1 MKKIKKI
8 LAKMPSDPFEA
19 ELLALA
25 GGLVGKKD
33 GEEQFSDDS
42 DYMATDDEDEANDGR
57 GQVSQRNFTSNFSNT
72 LLIPAQVYNLGRP
85 LIHIVLLT
93 KHGEVAS
100 VQIVGHQSYQ
110 KIIYNR

>member
-8 LAKMPSDPFEA
+8 MSKMPTDPFEA

-42 DYMATDDEDEANDGR
+42 DYMATDDEEDEANDGR
-57 GQVSQRNFTSNFSNT
+57 GQVSQSAQLILHWVVLMRHSKCLNFHF
-72 LLIPAQVYNLGRP
+72 
-85 LIHIVLLT
+85 
-93 KHGEVAS
+93 
-100 VQIVGHQSYQ
+100 
-110 KIIYNR
+110 

>member
-42 DYMATDDEDEANDGR
+42 EYMATDDEDEANDGR
-57 GQVSQRNFTSNFSNT
+57 GQVSQSARFQSNLLYWVTHQFRTSFK
-72 LLIPAQVYNLGRP
+72 I
-85 LIHIVLLT
+85 
-93 KHGEVAS
+93 AS
-100 VQIVGHQSYQ
+100 CV
-110 KIIYNR
+110 

>member
-8 LAKMPSDPFEA
+8 LSKMPSDPFEA

-42 DYMATDDEDEANDGR
+42 EYMATDDEEDEANDAR
-57 GQVSQRNFTSNFSNT
+57 GQVRQDQRRIFS
-72 LLIPAQVYNLGRP
+72 L
-85 LIHIVLLT
+85 
-93 KHGEVAS
+93 
-100 VQIVGHQSYQ
+100 
-110 KIIYNR
+110 

>member
-8 LAKMPSDPFEA
+8 MSKMPTDPFEA

-42 DYMATDDEDEANDGR
+42 DYMATDDEEDEANDGR
-57 GQVSQRNFTSNFSNT
+57 GQVSQSGRFIYSTGWSDFLTTAVDAT
-72 LLIPAQVYNLGRP
+72 L
-85 LIHIVLLT
+85 
-93 KHGEVAS
+93 
-100 VQIVGHQSYQ
+100 
-110 KIIYNR
+110 

>member
-8 LAKMPSDPFEA
+8 LSKMPSDPFEA

-42 DYMATDDEDEANDGR
+42 EYLPTDDEEDNEANGGR
-57 GQVSQRNFTSNFSNT
+57 GQVCSNN
-72 LLIPAQVYNLGRP
+72 
-85 LIHIVLLT
+85 IHVF
-93 KHGEVAS
+93 HWAG
-100 VQIVGHQSYQ
+100 
-110 KIIYNR
+110 

>member
-42 DYMATDDEDEANDGR
+42 EYMATDDEDEANDGR
-57 GQVSQRNFTSNFSNT
+57 GQVSQSSRFHSNLLYRVTHQFRTSFC
-72 LLIPAQVYNLGRP
+72 
-85 LIHIVLLT
+85 
-93 KHGEVAS
+93 
-100 VQIVGHQSYQ
+100 
-110 KIIYNR
+110 